1 VREYLVPLR
10 DSPRFIIAIPSSLV
24 ENDSLLEASIKLG
37 FIARSAAIFR
47 VEGIEI
53 FRDQL
58 DQNYRRNIMLINDV
72 LSYIE
77 TPQYLRKRLFKIKKT
92 LKYVGILPPLRTPH
106 HPLIND
112 MKKGEYS
119 FREGVVVSTTNHGS
133 YIDIGLKRPVLVK
146 EPLKKGSRY
155 TLLVRLRGKT
165 IEAKLW
171 SKNRI
176 NIYWGYRVR
185 TYGSLQELIEN
196 YGEDTLKIATSK
208 YGNIIVDLFK
218 RLYNE
223 FKKKSNVLII
233 FGSRRGLFEIA
244 ESEGMELGKA
254 VDYVINT
261 IPRQGVETVRS
272 EEAILATL
280 SLFNILKYL

>member
-1 VREYLVPLR
+1 MREYLVPLR

>member
-1 VREYLVPLR
+1 VREYLIPLR

-112 MKKGEYS
+112 MKEGEYS

-133 YIDIGLKRPVLVK
+133 YIDIGLKSPVLVK
-146 EPLKKGSRY
+146 EPLKKGSRC

-176 NIYWGYRVR
+176 NIYWGYRIR

-196 YGEDTLKIATSK
+196 YEEDTLKIATSK
-208 YGNIIVDLFK
+208 YGNIIIDLFK

>member
-1 VREYLVPLR
+1 MRENLVPLR

-53 FRDQL
+53 FRDRL

-146 EPLKKGSRY
+146 EPLKKGSRC

-176 NIYWGYRVR
+176 NVYWGYRVR